1 MDFKINVRD
10 VRKRPERKNR
20 GGTYMEEKLTKKTKR
35 IIEMIAALRPE
46 EFIGVCKILG
56 VQIFE
61 GLEKIEDIPK
71 NETKEENQKR
81 NKQVRPRDAADLISD
96 VIDKVNMLNRTQK
109 RNLETLLKAA
119 TKKEKKKWH

>member
-1 MDFKINVRD
+1 
-10 VRKRPERKNR
+10 
-20 GGTYMEEKLTKKTKR
+20 MEEKVTKKTKK

-61 GLEKIEDIPK
+61 GLEKVKDIPE

-81 NKQVRPRDAADLISD
+81 NKQVQPRDAADLISD